1 MICGMPGQFNT
12 GNLLN
17 LFFTLTVMAIFL
29 LGCTFKQDGSVDTS
43 KSGEWSVELREEEH
57 KTIKHPNKKTYATI
71 QTDGLQV
78 SFQSDEVHFPSY
90 TFAHK
95 EFHLGEPV
103 FLSSPAQRTSC
114 PCVWCSLRDQKTQK
128 IITFTG
134 SSGWTR
140 HRRHRTEHALSATKV
155 ICNVSRDA
163 AMLRIL
169 LPPAERGGNLAL
181 SHPQV
186 FICGDMRSPSADG
199 FRRKIAD
206 TNLIT

>member
-103 FLSSPAQRTSC
+103 FLSSP
-114 PCVWCSLRDQKTQK
+114 
-128 IITFTG
+128 G
-134 SSGWTR
+134 S
-140 HRRHRTEHALSATKV
+140 K
-155 ICNVSRDA
+155 D
-163 AMLRIL
+163 L
-169 LPPAERGGNLAL
+169 LPMRVVLIKRSEDPKDYHVYRIEWLDKAPAT
-181 SHPQV
+181 S
-186 FICGDMRSPSADG
+186 DG
-199 FRRKIAD
+199 TRIIRY
-206 TNLIT
+206 